1 MSLQFVRTI
10 VIGSPVQKDSFCFQ
24 DGKAHRIEGCVGCT
38 FDLDIYGRVACSK
51 MARRQRPNQP
61 SVESNLLRLLKVEP
75 MENDIVNNRNRNGF
89 ATILQIWDSF
99 EPIGIG
105 PTSYINFVEGVGLIV
120 LCKVWTENYLLPFGK
135 NTEQFTDL
143 DFGSILNPSYLA
155 WTNVSCIHSG
165 QREAFGFLFG
175 ERKTQL

>member
-1 MSLQFVRTI
+1 MTLQFVI
-10 VIGSPVQKDSFCFQ
+10 SSLIQKDSFCFQ
-24 DGKAHRIEGCVGCT
+24 DGKAHRVEGCVGCT
-38 FDLDIYGRVACSK
+38 FDLDLHGHVACSE

-61 SVESNLLRLLKVEP
+61 SVENNLLRLLKVEP
-75 MENDIVNNRNRNGF
+75 MENDIVTNRNRNGF

-105 PTSYINFVEGVGLIV
+105 PTSYINFVEGVGFIV

-135 NTEQFTDL
+135 ITDL

-155 WTNVSCIHSG
+155 WTNVSCIHSD
-165 QREAFGFLFG
+165 
-175 ERKTQL
+175 